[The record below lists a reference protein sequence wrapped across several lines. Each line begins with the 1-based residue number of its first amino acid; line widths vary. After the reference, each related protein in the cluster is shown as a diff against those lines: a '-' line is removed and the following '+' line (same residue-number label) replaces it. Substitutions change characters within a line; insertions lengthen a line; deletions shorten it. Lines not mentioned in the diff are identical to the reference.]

1 MLLLF
6 MDLLDA
12 PCAHNRLPL
21 SVVVILRGD
30 MAQLVALGKH
40 GVRQRIQW
48 QCPCTVSLRDGRREL
63 DGTRHTVYRGDERAA
78 LQYRVYDT
86 GIERFVG
93 ITAVLVFRMHVG
105 GRHGTPQR
113 LVSSLVQQVRAAQTD
128 KEHLQQRVTHE
139 QTGHNTRY
147 RQQVVP
153 KAQRLRLAGKSSQ
166 QDVGQH
172 GHDISEV
179 ARDIAQ
185 SL

>member
-1 MLLLF
+1 ME
-6 MDLLDA
+6 LLDA
-12 PCAHNRLPL
+12 PCTHNRLPL
-21 SVVVILRGD
+21 SVIIILRGNPVE
-30 MAQLVALGKH
+30 LVALGKYS
-40 GVRQRIQW
+40 VRQRVQR

-93 ITAVLVFRMHVG
+93 ITAVLVFRMPVG

-113 LVSSLVQQVRAAQTD
+113 LVSRLVQQVHAAQPD

-139 QTGHNTRY
+139 QTGHDTRY

-153 KAQRLRLAGKSSQ
+153 ESQRLCLAGKSPQ

-179 ARDIAQ
+179 ACDIAQ

>member
-1 MLLLF
+1 M
-6 MDLLDA
+6 
-12 PCAHNRLPL
+12 
-21 SVVVILRGD
+21 
-30 MAQLVALGKH
+30 
-40 GVRQRIQW
+40 
-48 QCPCTVSLRDGRREL
+48 
-63 DGTRHTVYRGDERAA
+63 
-78 LQYRVYDT
+78 QYRIHDT

-93 ITAVLVFRMHVG
+93 IAAVLFVRIFG
-105 GRHGTPQR
+105 SGRHRSPQR
-113 LVSSLVQQVRAAQTD
+113 LVSRLVQQVCAAQTD
-128 KEHLQQRVTHE
+128 KKHLQQRVTHE

-153 KAQRLRLAGKSSQ
+153 KAQRLCLAGKSPQ